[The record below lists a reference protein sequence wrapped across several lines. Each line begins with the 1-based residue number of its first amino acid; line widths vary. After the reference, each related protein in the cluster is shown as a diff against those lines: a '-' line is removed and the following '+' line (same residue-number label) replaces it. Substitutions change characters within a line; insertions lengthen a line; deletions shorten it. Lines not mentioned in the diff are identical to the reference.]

1 VNLGEGSTRYS
12 RSVLRYFDVR
22 GIRLAVAVSGTAGAT
37 PLVLLHGGGS
47 DCSTW
52 AKVAPAF
59 AATHQVYAVDQR
71 GFGASSRG
79 GPYGFG
85 PMRDDVLGLLDVLG
99 VQRCDLVGHSMGGTV
114 AWLAAQ
120 QQPDRVAHL
129 VIEDSPPP
137 VRGRFRSTVTI
148 GQPPD
153 APFDWAAV
161 EAYVRDLDSPDPQ
174 WWDRIDTVTA
184 ATLLLAGGACSPVP
198 QDLFGAVLDKL
209 PDGQLVE
216 IPVGHNIHRDA
227 PQAFTETVTAFLNGT
242 R

>member
-1 VNLGEGSTRYS
+1 MNRGEGGARYS
-12 RSVLRYFDVR
+12 RGVLGYFDVR
-22 GIRLAVAVSGTAGAT
+22 GIRLAVEVSGTPGAT

-47 DCSTW
+47 DSSTW

-71 GFGASSRG
+71 GFGATSRG

-99 VQRCDLVGHSMGGTV
+99 VHRCDLVGHSMGGTV

-120 QQPDRVAHL
+120 RQPERVAHL

-137 VRGRFRSTVTI
+137 ARGRFRSSVTI

-153 APFDWAAV
+153 VPFDWAAV
-161 EAYVRDLDSPDPQ
+161 QAYVRDLESPDPQ
-174 WWDRIDTVTA
+174 WWDRIDAVTA
-184 ATLLLAGGACSPVP
+184 PTLLLAGGASSPVP
-198 QDLFGAVLDKL
+198 QDLFGEVLEKL
-209 PDGQLVE
+209 CDGRLVE

-227 PQAFTETVTAFLNGT
+227 LQAFTEAVTAFLNGT
-242 R
+242 